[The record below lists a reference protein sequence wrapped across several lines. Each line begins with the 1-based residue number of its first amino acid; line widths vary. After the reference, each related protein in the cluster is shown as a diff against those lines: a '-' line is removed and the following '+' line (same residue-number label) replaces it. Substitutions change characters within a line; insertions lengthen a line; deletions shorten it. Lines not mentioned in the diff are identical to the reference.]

1 MKYLAGG
8 AIFAAAAAIA
18 CPAWAQAPASPYAS
32 MSATQLNNQELARL
46 SAQSAAPPAYAQPAY
61 PQAAYPQAAYPQ
73 AAYPQAA
80 YPQPAYPQTAYP
92 QPADPYAGSYAYP
105 YPYYGN
111 SYPYYAYQSSY

>member
-46 SAQSAAPPAYAQPAY
+46 SAQSAAPPAYP
-61 PQAAYPQAAYPQ
+61 PPAYPQAAYPQ

-80 YPQPAYPQTAYP
+80 YPQPA
-92 QPADPYAGSYAYP
+92 DPYAGSYA